1 MLKASKLSVYLMA
14 LLYIA
19 AGVNHFVH
27 PAFYEKMIA
36 NFLPDTDLIVKMSGL
51 AEIALGLLLLFP
63 KTRRIGA
70 YGIILLLIA
79 VFPANINMALHPQ
92 QWQISPLILL
102 ARLLLQ
108 FVLIYWAYQ
117 ISKAAKP
124 LSA

>member
-1 MLKASKLSVYLMA
+1 MRKASILSVYLMA

-70 YGIILLLIA
+70 YGVILLLIA

-92 QWQISPLILL
+92 AMANFATDFTRAVVAPIRFNLL
-102 ARLLLQ
+102 GIPNLQ
-108 FVLIYWAYQ
+108 
-117 ISKAAKP
+117 SGKTG
-124 LSA
+124 